1 MTSTI
6 ASLTLHHYPLSRSVR
21 VKWLLHE
28 IMNDGFDTIRVPLMQ
43 GGQFAADFIA
53 KNPNHGVPILDVVYA
68 DGAEQTIFESGAIM
82 IWLADAY
89 PELALAPAPTDL
101 RARADYL
108 QIMQLGASWMDM
120 MLWQI
125 RLNEDLL
132 PRKTRSEALSQFNRD
147 KIKNEIEP
155 QLAARLAK
163 HEFICGDTFSAAD
176 IMTGYNVGWA
186 RGYGLCKDD
195 VFTAYRSRLSKRPAF
210 VKSYA
215 DAKDFGK

>member
-1 MTSTI
+1 MTNAI

-28 IMNDGFDTIRVPLMQ
+28 ILGDDFTVIHVPLMQ

-53 KNPNHGVPILDVVYA
+53 KNPNHGVPVLDIVYD
-68 DGAEQTIFESGAIM
+68 DGTEQVIFESGAIM
-82 IWLADAY
+82 LWLADAY
-89 PELALAPAPTDL
+89 PNTALAPRPTDL
-101 RARADYL
+101 PARADFL

-132 PRKTRSEALSQFNRD
+132 PRKIRSEALAGFNRD

-155 QLAARLAK
+155 QLAARLGA
-163 HEFICGDTFSAAD
+163 HNYICGDSFTAAD
-176 IMTGYNVGWA
+176 IMTGYNIGWA
-186 RGYGLCKDD
+186 RGYGLCKDE
-195 VFTAYRSRLSKRPAF
+195 VFTAYRSRLSKRDAF
-210 VKSYA
+210 VKAYA
-215 DAKDFGK
+215 DAKDFGT